1 MFILTTLLI
10 AIDAELNRLEL
21 VKLVGLVKSLPR
33 LLLRKPI
40 KISILGIKSSR
51 ERILLD
57 CRERDTSK
65 TEASK

>member
-10 AIDAELNRLEL
+10 AVDAELNRLEL

-40 KISILGIKSSR
+40 KISNLGIKSSR

>member
-21 VKLVGLVKSLPR
+21 VKSVELVKSLPR

-40 KISILGIKSSR
+40 KISNLGIKSSK
-51 ERILLD
+51 ERITNFVRL
-57 CRERDTSK
+57 
-65 TEASK
+65 